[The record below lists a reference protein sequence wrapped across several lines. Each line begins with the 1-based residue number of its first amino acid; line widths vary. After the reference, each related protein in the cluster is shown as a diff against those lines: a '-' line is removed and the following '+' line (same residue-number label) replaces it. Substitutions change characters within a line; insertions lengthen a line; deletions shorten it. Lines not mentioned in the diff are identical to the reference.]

1 MGDVVGRAFIE
12 VSPDVSKFARKLTR
26 DLNKAFRNFK
36 KVSVGISVGSIR
48 KAFVEVSKLNT
59 ALRATVLGFS
69 LLAGKA
75 VVAGLISVASA
86 ATELSGALGVVP
98 ALAASAAIGMVALK
112 VGVLGLDDV
121 MKALVK
127 GDMKKFTEALAE
139 MSPEA
144 QKTLGV
150 IKEFIPQIEKFK
162 DAVQDALFKDL
173 GGPLRDLIEVFLPR
187 IQKGFVGI
195 TGTINQAA
203 KQLAAFLLRADTRV
217 DIDTIFANTTK
228 TFKQLVPAGLAVVQI
243 FRDIAT
249 VGSQFLPGI
258 AAAISI
264 AANRLRNFVS
274 EARATGVL
282 QQFIARGLAELQQ
295 LIRVVVNV
303 AKGLAGVFHAAR
315 DSGADILDIAER
327 ISLAFKRFA
336 TSIEGQASLRSFFDN
351 ARVAAA
357 SLGPPL
363 KAVFQLLAEGIG
375 PILARFASIV
385 SPALTRFINDL
396 TAAVKNAGP
405 GLERFGLGFAQFIDA
420 IRPALGPIGVLTN
433 VLGNLLGQA
442 LQKLGPLLEKF
453 VSLVVDGL
461 FQALSNP
468 QLISGLFSLV
478 DAFGQFFIA
487 LVPVLGPLTEL
498 ALQLLPL
505 LVTAFT
511 ALTPVLG
518 PLIRLFANV
527 VSVITPLIN
536 IIQTLLVP
544 IAGLLT
550 GFATLATVL
559 TSSTTTV
566 IAVLGALVVAAGVA
580 GVALNLLGVNAALT
594 GGFIVKFG
602 RTIATTAGFLLGPW
616 GLALTAA
623 IGILT
628 VFGIKANQASER
640 NTQIKTSADAVT
652 AALKEQ
658 NGVVNGNVRAV
669 VAKELAD
676 LGAFTAGEK
685 LGLSAKT
692 VTDAMLGET
701 EAIDEVKRATA
712 DLIKNDPLSEQGQA
726 AVKLTGTLTQLS
738 NAMSE
743 NEIKTKQIAA
753 ATGEST
759 AAAKAARD
767 AYAQYAASLDKV
779 FDGLVKTGQVQL
791 SARESE
797 RALAEAYTQGSE
809 TIKKNGETLD
819 INTKK
824 GQENSAALDNIAAAA
839 LRNVEAQRNA
849 GASTEQLN
857 ASMTTARQKFLEAA
871 SAAGLGAVE
880 ANKLADKLGLI
891 PGNYEAKIV
900 VNADRA
906 IDSLTSARNLLAQ
919 LQDKTI
925 TLTTN
930 VRQNILREARFGMAE
945 GGLFRAGDVAVVG
958 EEGPEIVRFGSSG
971 RVFSN
976 DESAAMV
983 RRTNELTTSKASTL
997 GEARTTEDGSSAG
1010 PVEVVIPIQVGSEV
1024 IRVVRVEIDRNNR
1037 AIARTISSGVGGA
1050 R

>member
-12 VSPDVSKFARKLTR
+12 VAPDVTKFARQLTR

-69 LLAGKA
+69 LLAGQSA
-75 VVAGLISVASA
+75 VAGLISVASA
-86 ATELSGALGVVP
+86 ATELSGALGVLP
-98 ALAASAAIGMVALK
+98 AFAASAAIAMTALQ
-112 VGVLGLDDV
+112 VGLLGFDDV

-150 IKEFIPQIEKFK
+150 IKEFIPQIDKFK

-173 GGPLRDLIEVFLPR
+173 GGPLRNLIEVFLPR

-195 TGTINQAA
+195 TGTINDAA
-203 KQLAAFLLRADTRV
+203 KQFAAFLLRGDTRV

-228 TFKQLVPAGLAVVQI
+228 TFKQLIPAGMSVVQI
-243 FRDIAT
+243 FRDIST

-258 AAAISI
+258 AAQISV
-264 AANRLRNFVS
+264 AANRLKNFVG
-274 EARATGVL
+274 EARATGAL

-327 ISLAFKRFA
+327 LSLAFKRFT
-336 TSIEGQASLRSFFDN
+336 TSIEGQASLRSFFEN

-357 SLGPPL
+357 ALGPPL
-363 KAVFQLLAEGIG
+363 KAVFTLLTEGIG
-375 PILARFASIV
+375 PILARFASLV

-396 TAAVKNAGP
+396 TTAVKTAAP
-405 GLERFGLGFAQFIDA
+405 GIERFGQGFAQFLDA
-420 IRPALGPIGVLTN
+420 VRPALGPIGVLAN
-433 VLGNLLGQA
+433 VLGSLLGQA

-468 QLISGLFSLV
+468 QLVNGLFSLIE
-478 DAFGQFFIA
+478 AFGQFFIA

-505 LVTAFT
+505 LVEAFT

-527 VSVITPLIN
+527 VSVITPFIN
-536 IIQTLLVP
+536 IIQALLTP

-550 GFATLATVL
+550 GLAQVATVL
-559 TSSTTTV
+559 TNSTA
-566 IAVLGALVVAAGVA
+566 IVLVALAALAVAAGVA
-580 GVALNLLGVNAALT
+580 GVALNLMGVSAALS
-594 GGFIVKFG
+594 GSRIVKFG
-602 RTIATTAGFLLGPW
+602 QSIATATGFLLGPW

-623 IGILT
+623 TAILT
-628 VFGIKANQASER
+628 VFGIRAN
-640 NTQIKTSADAVT
+640 NSAEHVQKVRT
-652 AALKEQ
+652 AAESLTAVIKEQ
-658 NGVVNGNVRAV
+658 NGAMNSNVRAV
-669 VAKELAD
+669 AAKELAD
-676 LGAFTAGEK
+676 LGAFTAAEK
-685 LGLSAKT
+685 LGISSKT
-692 VTDAMLGET
+692 VTDALLGEADALSEVRRVVN
-701 EAIDEVKRATA
+701 EANKE
-712 DLIKNDPLSEQGQA
+712 DPLSERGQA
-726 AVKLTGTLTQLS
+726 ATKLAGTLVQLN
-738 NAMSE
+738 NAMGESE
-743 NEIKTKQIAA
+743 TKTKQIAA
-753 ATGEST
+753 ATGEAT

-779 FDGLVKTGQVQL
+779 FDGLVKTSQVQL
-791 SARESE
+791 SAREAE
-797 RALAEAYTQGSE
+797 RALSEAYLRGSE
-809 TIKKNGETLD
+809 TIKENGKTLD
-819 INTKK
+819 LNTKK
-824 GQENSAALDNIAAAA
+824 GQENSAALDNISAAAI
-839 LRNVEAQRNA
+839 RNVEAQRNA
-849 GASTEQLN
+849 GASTDQLN
-857 ASMTTARQKFLEAA
+857 ASMTVARQKFIEAA
-871 SAAGLGAVE
+871 IAAGLSEKE
-880 ANKLADKLGLI
+880 AKKLADTLGLI
-891 PGNYEAKIV
+891 PGNYEAKV
-900 VNADRA
+900 SVDAVRA
-906 IDSLTSARNLLAQ
+906 IDSLTAARNLLAQ

-930 VRQNILREARFGMAE
+930 TRQNILREARFGMAE

-958 EEGPEIVRFGSSG
+958 EEGPEIVRFGRSG

-983 RRTNELTTSKASTL
+983 RRTNELTSSKPTRL
-997 GEARTTEDGSSAG
+997 NGARATQDGSSAG

-1024 IRVVRVEIDRNNR
+1024 TRVVRVEIDRNNR
-1037 AIARTISSGVGGA
+1037 AISRTVSSGVGGA